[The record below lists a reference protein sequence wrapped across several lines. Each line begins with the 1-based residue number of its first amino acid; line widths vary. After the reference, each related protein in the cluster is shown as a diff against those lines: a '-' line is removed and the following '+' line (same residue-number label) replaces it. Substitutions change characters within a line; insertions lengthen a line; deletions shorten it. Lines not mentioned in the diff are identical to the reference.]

1 MGPIWLPA
9 VPAGTTIT
17 AQSTAASTAALQVAG
32 PSTKEPIVEQ
42 LGQDT
47 PSVIQGAHPE
57 QRYGSQ
63 PYFSGQQ
70 YTAPTTAAQPYTAV
84 PQPYTVATQ
93 PYIAPYNNMP
103 AMSARPTEPMG
114 YFGQGG
120 HLSFMLT
127 EEQLLRQQQ
136 LLREKQKFDAW
147 RASRAQAKTR
157 SQPQIFSEAEVNVEV
172 NVDSSERSA
181 SVARARPQ
189 DQVTKKAKAKR
200 AGSASTSRRSPS
212 PKRDYPRGT
221 CTVTRPSQASPRKAE
236 HTVTPAQDLEA
247 FKADMTSMLSD
258 MLQASFQKFASQ
270 FNTNSGGQGNNSNED
285 TVPKQRFSE
294 PTVNVASDDDN
305 DNSPQRG
312 PEDQSEGEVTEGETD
327 PTDTGLPT
335 LEQLKMS
342 KEEQQDYDAFSLAS
356 VSVPKRPWRVMG
368 DSRSSQSQPPDNANV
383 SQARP
388 QAIAKAQSIKSTS
401 SDRRSVQHHS
411 DQRQVQLRAPQDQ
424 ANFPVL
430 VPQGQVQG
438 QRPVL
443 GRPVVVRRDDID
455 SLLGEEF
462 SVDLDN
468 EAVLKEKQA
477 RSEILDK
484 IAEFCN
490 LNRQDPRVQKEV
502 MGMRLPAYNAPTKK
516 SIEISLPWHSTMIDI
531 ADLNN
536 DIVRGKFNKSLKP
549 LNPSK
554 PWSPKEF
561 FGASGYYVHNTQGYL
576 AKPDSLVVP
585 SRAPPAERT
594 AEDQPFFHVPRHPEE
609 PRTRV
614 DITSGSA
621 SLTASQLMDQE
632 TMSRKSAAAASTALS
647 IAEFIDNYPRMPE
660 GARAAMLLLKLDI
673 ISFLNYAWREVHN
686 KMLLRRSIA
695 LDCLERTLIP
705 IDEDQKLALLHAPFK
720 GTTLYGGE
728 LAKLQ
733 EANTKRAATFTVFPQ
748 PTAPPPSYST
758 RPYAGKSFKDKK
770 GFKKPGGRGRGQGRS
785 APTATIMRPGQSKD
799 GQKALTVS
807 VSTDSKKRKSE
818 SQDDAP

>member
-1 MGPIWLPA
+1 MRTL
-9 VPAGTTIT
+9 
-17 AQSTAASTAALQVAG
+17 SLNRDFLS
-32 PSTKEPIVEQ
+32 
-42 LGQDT
+42 
-47 PSVIQGAHPE
+47 
-57 QRYGSQ
+57 
-63 PYFSGQQ
+63 PY
-70 YTAPTTAAQPYTAV
+70 
-84 PQPYTVATQ
+84 
-93 PYIAPYNNMP
+93 
-103 AMSARPTEPMG
+103 
-114 YFGQGG
+114 
-120 HLSFMLT
+120 
-127 EEQLLRQQQ
+127 
-136 LLREKQKFDAW
+136 
-147 RASRAQAKTR
+147 
-157 SQPQIFSEAEVNVEV
+157 
-172 NVDSSERSA
+172 
-181 SVARARPQ
+181 
-189 DQVTKKAKAKR
+189 
-200 AGSASTSRRSPS
+200 
-212 PKRDYPRGT
+212 
-221 CTVTRPSQASPRKAE
+221 
-236 HTVTPAQDLEA
+236 
-247 FKADMTSMLSD
+247 
-258 MLQASFQKFASQ
+258 
-270 FNTNSGGQGNNSNED
+270 
-285 TVPKQRFSE
+285 
-294 PTVNVASDDDN
+294 
-305 DNSPQRG
+305 
-312 PEDQSEGEVTEGETD
+312 
-327 PTDTGLPT
+327 
-335 LEQLKMS
+335 
-342 KEEQQDYDAFSLAS
+342 
-356 VSVPKRPWRVMG
+356 
-368 DSRSSQSQPPDNANV
+368 
-383 SQARP
+383 
-388 QAIAKAQSIKSTS
+388 
-401 SDRRSVQHHS
+401 
-411 DQRQVQLRAPQDQ
+411 QRQVQLRAPQDQ

-443 GRPVVVRRDDID
+443 GRPVVVRRDDLD
-455 SLLGEEF
+455 SLLGEDF

-516 SIEISLPWHSTMIDI
+516 SIEISRPWHSTTIDI

-576 AKPDSLVVP
+576 AIWG
-585 SRAPPAERT
+585 PPAERT

-614 DITSGSA
+614 DITSA

-632 TMSRKSAAAASTALS
+632 TMSRKSAAPASTALS
-647 IAEFIDNYPRMPE
+647 IAEFIDNYPGMPE

-695 LDCLERTLIP
+695 LDCLERALPP

-720 GTTLYGGE
+720 GTTLFGGE

-748 PTAPPPSYST
+748 PTAPPTSYST
-758 RPYAGKSFKDKK
+758 RPYAGRSFKDKK

-807 VSTDSKKRKSE
+807 VSSDSKKCKSE
-818 SQDDAP
+818 SQDDAPQGPRKAKRNFRGGKNKGNKQ